1 MSTIASTH
9 DDTYSQRSGS
19 TQHEVYQPPREE
31 DNGEVRMTD
40 KYFKTLFRNNFGLYY
55 NTFELNEKLYLHYKG
70 FKRIENL
77 GRFPDLK

>member
-9 DDTYSQRSGS
+9 DDTYSQRSSS
-19 TQHEVYQPPREE
+19 TQNDHRHPQEEE
-31 DNGEVRMTD
+31 DGEVRMTN

-77 GRFPDLK
+77 QHFPDLK